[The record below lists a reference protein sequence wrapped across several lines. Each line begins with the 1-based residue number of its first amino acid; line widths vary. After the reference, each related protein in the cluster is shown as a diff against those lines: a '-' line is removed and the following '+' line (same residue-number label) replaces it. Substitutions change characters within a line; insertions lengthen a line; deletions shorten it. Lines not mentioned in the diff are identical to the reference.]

1 MLFSFN
7 LQDIFMFVIDS
18 LICRIDDYHYINFSI
33 FLINSK
39 LEKEKINDEGWQFYK
54 ARKTN
59 TSNSFLKMW
68 KTYNKNVDI

>member
-33 FLINSK
+33 FSINSK

-54 ARKTN
+54 VRKIN